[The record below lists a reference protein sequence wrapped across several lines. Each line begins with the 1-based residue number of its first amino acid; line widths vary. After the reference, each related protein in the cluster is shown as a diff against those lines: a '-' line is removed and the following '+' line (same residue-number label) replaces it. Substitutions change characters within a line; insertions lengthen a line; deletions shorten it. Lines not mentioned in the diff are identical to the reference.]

1 MWAGRSGHDRN
12 RMWILHQKKSKLIA
26 RLFACASILILFSV
40 IAAGQSGSP
49 TIAPPPPTN
58 AGDDSDPTRPV
69 VWSVRAEYYNLPG
82 KSWNSVLLFRVDRA
96 FLKERP
102 RPLGKR
108 GILTRVDIPFVLAHR
123 SDGTSAGL
131 GDIYAQALLL
141 PYFKGK
147 FVFAAGS
154 GVSLPTA
161 TDRRLGFGK
170 LTIAPA
176 VAPIW
181 FLPKRGFFLVKVQ
194 DYVSVAGAADR
205 PDLHYM
211 TVSPLLVWRLK
222 GTPYWTQLDAETQT
236 NWKADGHTG
245 YKAGLLFGRMT
256 KRRMGAWIKV
266 EVGMGPYRVATLA
279 IKTSLFRVH

>member
-1 MWAGRSGHDRN
+1 MLMTTRFLAGTLVTGG
-12 RMWILHQKKSKLIA
+12 
-26 RLFACASILILFSV
+26 ILILFLCV
-40 IAAGQSGSP
+40 IAAAQAGPSP
-49 TIAPPPPTN
+49 TIAPPPP

-69 VWSVRAEYYNLPG
+69 VWSLREEYYNLPG
-82 KSWNSVLLFRVDRA
+82 QAWTNAFLLRVDRA

-123 SDGTSAGL
+123 ADGTSPGL

-161 TDRRLGFGK
+161 TNRRQGTGK

-176 VAPIW
+176 AAPVW
-181 FLPKRGFFLVKVQ
+181 FIPKRGFFLVKVQ
-194 DYVSVAGAADR
+194 DYFSVAGANDR

-211 TVSPLLVWRLK
+211 TVTPLLVWRLK
-222 GTPYWTQLDAETQT
+222 GKPYWVQLDAETQT
-236 NWKADGHTG
+236 NWNARAHTG
-245 YKAGLLFGRMT
+245 YKTGFLFGRMT
-256 KRRMGAWIKV
+256 KKRGMWIKV
-266 EVGMGPYRVATLA
+266 EVGIGPDRVQSLA
-279 IKTSLFRVH
+279 IKTSVFKVR

>member
-1 MWAGRSGHDRN
+1 
-12 RMWILHQKKSKLIA
+12 MWIPYKQESRLIA
-26 RLFACASILILFSV
+26 RVFASASILILFSV
-40 IAAGQSGSP
+40 IAAGQSP

-69 VWSVRAEYYNLPG
+69 VWSVRSEYYNLPG
-82 KSWNSVLLFRVDRA
+82 KSSWNNAFLFRVDRA
-96 FLKERP
+96 FFKERP

-123 SDGTSAGL
+123 TDGISAGI

-161 TDRRLGFGK
+161 TDRRLGTGK

-176 VAPIW
+176 AAPIW
-181 FLPKRGFFLVKVQ
+181 FIPKRGFFLVKVQ
-194 DYVSVAGAADR
+194 DYKSVAGAHDR

-211 TVSPLLVWRLK
+211 TVTPLLVWRFK

-245 YKAGLLFGRMT
+245 YKAGVLFGRMT
-256 KRRMGAWIKV
+256 KKRMGAWIKV
-266 EVGMGPYRVATLA
+266 EVGMGPYRVASLA